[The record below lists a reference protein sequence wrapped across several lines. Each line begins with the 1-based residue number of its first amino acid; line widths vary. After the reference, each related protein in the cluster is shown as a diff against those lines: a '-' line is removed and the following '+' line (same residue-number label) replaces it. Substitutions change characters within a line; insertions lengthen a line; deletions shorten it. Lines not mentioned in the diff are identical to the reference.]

1 MISGETDY
9 AVDENRAPPM
19 EFHRHSFKTNKAHR
33 PFDPN
38 PPAQRLAS
46 LIISG
51 GWLQT
56 EREVPA
62 LRDIEK

>member
-1 MISGETDY
+1 
-9 AVDENRAPPM
+9 M

-38 PPAQRLAS
+38 PPAQRFAS